1 MTSAPN
7 DLTPEEAQNALNAV
21 ETMEL
26 AGWRRSVPPRWV
38 CAGYAFFS
46 GGTISMF
53 AIEPLRMAYFLWWLV
68 AYIIFMSFAVKSV
81 SANERE
87 YHPPKERR
95 LSYWGCWFGLLIA
108 GAGGIYFRY
117 EFDANWIAVAGGI
130 ANGIW
135 MYLYYEIERRSGFNK
150 SQESAQP

>member
-1 MTSAPN
+1 MNNQNDMTPQ
-7 DLTPEEAQNALNAV
+7 DAQKALLDV
-21 ETMEL
+21 STMEL

-53 AIEPLRMAYFLWWLV
+53 AIEPLKVVYFSWWLI
-68 AYIIFMSFAVKSV
+68 AYIIFMSVAMKTI

-95 LSYWGCWFGLLIA
+95 LSYWSCWFGLLFA

-117 EFDANWIAVAGGI
+117 EFDAPWVALAGGI
-130 ANGIW
+130 VTAIW
-135 MYLYYEIERRSGFNK
+135 TYLYYETERRSFQSK
-150 SQESAQP
+150 AREDVSK